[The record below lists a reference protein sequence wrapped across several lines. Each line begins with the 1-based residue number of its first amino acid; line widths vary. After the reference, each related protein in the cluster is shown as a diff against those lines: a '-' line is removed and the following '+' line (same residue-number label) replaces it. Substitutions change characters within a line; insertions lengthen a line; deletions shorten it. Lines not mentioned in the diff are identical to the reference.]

1 MLCILF
7 IVILIHT
14 LVEKCNKYWRNNISD
29 SVVVENQ
36 ETDSQHSIVDFYT
49 VVFYII
55 IISLV
60 FVIPFSL
67 QYHQILPPR
76 ISLLLND
83 SKDVSVCM
91 IAIPKYYYK
100 NPLLRQYIWK
110 KILRRSTVQPEN
122 NEIELQSI

>member
-7 IVILIHT
+7 LVILIHT
-14 LVEKCNKYWRNNISD
+14 LVEKCKKYWSYKVSD
-29 SVVVENQ
+29 SEVVENQ

-55 IISLV
+55 IILLI
-60 FVIPFSL
+60 FVIQFLL
-67 QYHQILPPR
+67 QYLLPPR
-76 ISLLLND
+76 ISLLLKD
-83 SKDVSVCM
+83 SKDVLVCM
-91 IAIPKYYYK
+91 IAIPNYYYK

-122 NEIELQSI
+122 NEIELQTI

>member
-7 IVILIHT
+7 FIILIHN
-14 LVEKCNKYWRNNISD
+14 LVQKCNKYWRNNIAD
-29 SVVVENQ
+29 SVIVENQ

-49 VVFYII
+49 VVFYIL
-55 IISLV
+55 IISLI
-60 FVIPFSL
+60 FVIQFLL
-67 QYHQILPPR
+67 QYLQLPPR

-91 IAIPKYYYK
+91 IAIPNYYYK
-100 NPLLRQYIWK
+100 NPLLRHYIWK

>member
-7 IVILIHT
+7 IVILIHN
-14 LVEKCNKYWRNNISD
+14 LAEKCNKYRRNIITD
-29 SVVVENQ
+29 SVIVENQ
-36 ETDSQHSIVDFYT
+36 ETDRQHSIVDFYT

-55 IISLV
+55 IISLI

-67 QYHQILPPR
+67 QYLQLPPR

-83 SKDVSVCM
+83 SKDVLVCM
-91 IAIPKYYYK
+91 IAIPNYYYK
-100 NPLLRQYIWK
+100 NPLLRHYIWK

>member
-7 IVILIHT
+7 IIILIHN
-14 LVEKCNKYWRNNISD
+14 LVEKCNKYWRNINSD
-29 SVVVENQ
+29 SVIMENQ

-55 IISLV
+55 IISMIL
-60 FVIPFSL
+60 VIPFSL
-67 QYHQILPPR
+67 QYLQLPPR

-83 SKDVSVCM
+83 SKDLSVCM
-91 IAIPKYYYK
+91 IAIPNYYYK

>member
-14 LVEKCNKYWRNNISD
+14 LVEKCNKYWRNTISD
-29 SVVVENQ
+29 SVIVENQ
-36 ETDSQHSIVDFYT
+36 ETDSQYSIVDFYT
-49 VVFYII
+49 VVFYIL
-55 IISLV
+55 IISLIC
-60 FVIPFSL
+60 VIQFSL
-67 QYHQILPPR
+67 QCLLLPPR

-91 IAIPKYYYK
+91 IAIPNYYYK
-100 NPLLRQYIWK
+100 NPLLRQYIWN

>member
-7 IVILIHT
+7 IVILIHN
-14 LVEKCNKYWRNNISD
+14 LAEKCNKYRRNIITD
-29 SVVVENQ
+29 SVIVENQ
-36 ETDSQHSIVDFYT
+36 ETDRQHSIVDFYT

-55 IISLV
+55 IISLI

-67 QYHQILPPR
+67 QYLQLPPR

-83 SKDVSVCM
+83 SKDVLVCM
-91 IAIPKYYYK
+91 IAIPNYYYK
-100 NPLLRQYIWK
+100 NPLLRHYIWK

-122 NEIELQSI
+122 NEIELQSF

>member
-7 IVILIHT
+7 IVILIHN
-14 LVEKCNKYWRNNISD
+14 LAEKCNKYWRNIITD
-29 SVVVENQ
+29 SVIVENQ

-49 VVFYII
+49 VVFYIL
-55 IISLV
+55 IISLI
-60 FVIPFSL
+60 FVIQFLL
-67 QYHQILPPR
+67 QYLQLPPR

-91 IAIPKYYYK
+91 IAIPNYYYK
-100 NPLLRQYIWK
+100 NPLLRHYIWK

>member
-1 MLCILF
+1 MLCILLL
-7 IVILIHT
+7 VILIHI
-14 LVEKCNKYWRNNISD
+14 LVEKCKKYWSNKISD
-29 SVVVENQ
+29 SEVVENQ

-55 IISLV
+55 IISSI

-67 QYHQILPPR
+67 KYLLPPR

-91 IAIPKYYYK
+91 IAIPNYYYK

-122 NEIELQSI
+122 NEIELHSI

>member
-14 LVEKCNKYWRNNISD
+14 LVEKYNKYWRNNVSD
-29 SVVVENQ
+29 SVIVENQ

-49 VVFYII
+49 VVFYIL
-55 IISLV
+55 IISLI
-60 FVIPFSL
+60 FVIQFSL
-67 QYHQILPPR
+67 QYLQLPPR

-91 IAIPKYYYK
+91 IAIPNYYYK
-100 NPLLRQYIWK
+100 NPLLRQYIWN

>member
-29 SVVVENQ
+29 LVVVENQ

-55 IISLV
+55 IISLI

-67 QYHQILPPR
+67 QYWKFLPPR

>member
-14 LVEKCNKYWRNNISD
+14 LVEKCNKYWRNTISD
-29 SVVVENQ
+29 SVIVENQ
-36 ETDSQHSIVDFYT
+36 ETDSQYSIVDFYT
-49 VVFYII
+49 VVFYIL
-55 IISLV
+55 IISLIC
-60 FVIPFSL
+60 VIQFSL
-67 QYHQILPPR
+67 QYLQLPPR

-83 SKDVSVCM
+83 SKDLSVCM
-91 IAIPKYYYK
+91 IAIPNYYYK

-122 NEIELQSI
+122 NEIELHSI

>member
-1 MLCILF
+1 MI
-7 IVILIHT
+7 
-14 LVEKCNKYWRNNISD
+14 
-29 SVVVENQ
+29 VENQ
-36 ETDSQHSIVDFYT
+36 ETDSQYSIVDFYT

-55 IISLV
+55 IISSI

-67 QYHQILPPR
+67 KYLLPPR

-91 IAIPKYYYK
+91 IAIPNYYYK
-100 NPLLRQYIWK
+100 NPLLRQYIWN